1 MKVLITRLDKE
12 LPIPHYKH
20 DGDAGMD
27 IYSREDVVLEPGQ
40 FKMVPTGL
48 KIAVPFGY
56 EVQVRPRSGLAAK
69 HGISIVNTPGTVDCG
84 YRGEI
89 AAILINHGKEAFH
102 VKRAERIAQIV
113 INKVEIVEVEES
125 EILPDSTRG
134 EGGFGSTGRK

>member
-12 LPIPHYKH
+12 LPVPHYKH

-27 IYSREDVVLEPGQ
+27 IYAREDTILQPGE

-89 AAILINHGKEAFH
+89 AVILINHGKEPFH
-102 VKRAERIAQIV
+102 IKRTERIAQIV

-134 EGGFGSTGRK
+134 EGGFGSTGKH